1 MTVSDTEHAMAI
13 TGAAMKFTRPE
24 RGDSPTLTDL
34 AARLEHIKAT
44 QTQWR
49 LVVAYLAAQV
59 HAERNISGVEK
70 GRAAIDTLHGFELA
84 IARFREHHP

>member
-1 MTVSDTEHAMAI
+1 MTVPDDKTALGIASAALGFVKQAPSHASLLDL
-13 TGAAMKFTRPE
+13 GAQL
-24 RGDSPTLTDL
+24 D
-34 AARLEHIKAT
+34 HINAT
-44 QTQWR
+44 QKQWR